1 VPTGGK
7 LLRGATLLVLIGLAT
22 AACNAGGEEACERL
36 DEFPEQVAEATLADV
51 EELAD
56 AALDSDTPPIRA
68 VGEQLTSLLTG
79 RQALENLAPGA
90 SVDVL
95 QSELQKLE
103 SACSNSG

>member
-1 VPTGGK
+1 M
-7 LLRGATLLVLIGLAT
+7 RGATLLVLIGLAT

-56 AALDSDTPPIRA
+56 AALDSDTEGIRA
-68 VGEQLTSLLTG
+68 VGQQLTMLLER

-90 SVDVL
+90 SLDVL
-95 QSELQKLE
+95 QTEVDKLQ
-103 SACSNSG
+103 SACSDSG